1 MTKTNEEQLLAKP
14 SKRKR
19 KDKKSFKTRLASII
33 MCGPISVWSVL
44 FIILPIILLAFMS
57 FMTKGPLGRV
67 VYKFTFEN
75 YAEMFKP
82 VYFTVIKQSLVIAL
96 WTTLLTVLLGYAACS
111 IYCKCK
117 EENLRNLNSSYD
129 ASFVGKRI
137 SHSLQFCHYVEQDR
151 RDQSV
156 SA

>member
-1 MTKTNEEQLLAKP
+1 MTKTNEEQLARP

-96 WTTLLTVLLGYAACS
+96 WTTLLISACG

>member
-57 FMTKGPLGRV
+57 FMTKGPLGREMYTKLF
-67 VYKFTFEN
+67 VYAGPEHKHAAQKPEVLTF
-75 YAEMFKP
+75 
-82 VYFTVIKQSLVIAL
+82 
-96 WTTLLTVLLGYAACS
+96 
-111 IYCKCK
+111 
-117 EENLRNLNSSYD
+117 
-129 ASFVGKRI
+129 
-137 SHSLQFCHYVEQDR
+137 
-151 RDQSV
+151 
-156 SA
+156 